1 MKKNTLFLALCAIFY
16 LMANQNTYA
25 IKAFSGPI
33 VVTQPDGSTLVT
45 RVHGDEFNHYQ
56 TTEDGY
62 LVKQNSKGYFTYA
75 VVNSDGTSSVSTLT
89 AKDAKK
95 RSAQE
100 NTFLKT
106 VSKPE
111 NIQLIRST
119 TRRSAISAA
128 NKAKGIQKAYPLNG
142 SPKALVILVNFSD
155 KSFVTA
161 TPKTAFTNL
170 LNESGY
176 SANDGTGS
184 AKDYFMASSLGKFAP
199 NFDVVGP
206 YTLPNNM
213 AYYGANDATYD
224 QDVKPEYMIADACT
238 AANNAGLD
246 FAQYDTDNDGILDNV
261 FVYYAGYNEAEGGA
275 ATTIWPHRWSLND
288 AGYSGNRTF
297 DGKTLNDYACTSELS
312 GAAGSDMCGIGTF
325 CHEFGHVLGM
335 PDYYHTDDSNN
346 NTLNEWSIMDYG
358 GYSNNGKTP
367 PLYSAYD
374 RFYLGWLTPQ
384 EVNTPT
390 DLTLLPIYQ
399 GITTPANT
407 NQQAYLISATAHN
420 LNGAAP
426 SPTEFFMV
434 EYRKKTGW
442 DLFLPGEGM
451 LIWHIDYLKSE
462 WDANTPNNYTGT
474 SQTASSHMRV
484 YLQPLSGSSTTPGS
498 AFTTGSY
505 TPTTWSGT
513 NINRAITSITKTAD
527 NITFKLMGGTQG
539 PTITTTGS
547 LTEFSTVAGTPAAA
561 QSFTVSGLSLT
572 SDVTLS
578 LADQTNFDIKLSTE
592 STWSKSLTITQT
604 AGVVNSASINVR
616 YNPTTAGSHST
627 TLTLS
632 STGATSKTL
641 NLTGIASV
649 PFDPNA
655 PNVFPGRI
663 ENSLKFP
670 AVKTGMSKTKTLNI
684 KTTDVLS
691 ALTVAVTG
699 SDAAMFT
706 VSTSSITNSAA
717 NAANG
722 TNIKV
727 VYAPTAK
734 GSHTATLTISG
745 GGLNPD
751 KVISLTGEGL

>member
-16 LMANQNTYA
+16 LMGSQNTYA

-62 LVKQNSKGYFTYA
+62 LLKQNAKGYFTYA
-75 VVNSDGTSSVSTLT
+75 NLNPDGSSSVGNLI
-89 AKDAKK
+89 AKDAKR
-95 RSAQE
+95 RSVQE
-100 NTFLKT
+100 ITFLRT

-111 NIQLIRST
+111 SIQLIRST
-119 TRRSAISAA
+119 SRKSASSVYS
-128 NKAKGIQKAYPLNG
+128 KVKGIQKAYPLNG

-161 TPKTAFTNL
+161 TPQVAYTNL
-170 LNESGY
+170 LNQAGY
-176 SANDGTGS
+176 SANAGTGS
-184 AKDYFMASSLGKFAP
+184 AKDYFMASSYGKFAP
-199 NFDVVGP
+199 TFDVVGP

-213 AYYGANDATYD
+213 AYYGTNDATYD
-224 QDVKPEYMIADACT
+224 QDVKPDYLIADACT

-246 FAQYDTDNDGILDNV
+246 FTQYDTDNDGILDNV

-275 ATTIWPHRWSLND
+275 ATTIWPHRWSLTD
-288 AGYSGNRTF
+288 AGYTGNKTF
-297 DGKTLNDYACTSELS
+297 DGKTVNDYACTSELS
-312 GAAGSDMCGIGTF
+312 GAAGSNMCGIGTF
-325 CHEFGHVLGM
+325 CHEFGHVLGL
-335 PDYYHTDDSNN
+335 PDYYHTENSNN

-358 GYSNNGKTP
+358 GYSNDGKTP
-367 PLYSAYD
+367 PLYSVYD

-384 EVNTPT
+384 EVNAPT
-390 DLTLLPIYQ
+390 DLTLLPLYQ
-399 GITTPANT
+399 GVTQPANT
-407 NQQAYLISATAHN
+407 NQQAYLLSATAHN

-426 SPTEFFMV
+426 SPAEFFMV

-442 DLFLPGEGM
+442 DSYLPGEGM

-498 AFTTGSY
+498 AFSTGSY

-539 PTITTTGS
+539 PTINTTGS

-604 AGVVNSASINVR
+604 AGIVNSSSINVR

-632 STGATSKTL
+632 STGATSKIM
-641 NLTGIASV
+641 NLTGVASV

-663 ENSLKFP
+663 ANSLQFP
-670 AVKTGMSKTKTLNI
+670 ATKIGATKTKTLNI

-691 ALTVAVTG
+691 ALSVVVTG

-706 VSTSSITNSAA
+706 VSTSSITNSAT

-727 VYAPTAK
+727 VYAPASK

-745 GGLNPD
+745 GGLSPD
-751 KVISLTGEGL
+751 KVITLTGEGL

>member
-1 MKKNTLFLALCAIFY
+1 MKKNKLLVALCAIFY
-16 LMANQNTYA
+16 LMGNQNTYA

-33 VVTQPDGSTLVT
+33 VITQPDGSKLTT
-45 RVHGDEFNHYQ
+45 RIYGDEFKHYQ

-62 LVKQNSKGYFTYA
+62 LIKQNAKGFYIYA
-75 VVNSDGTSSVSTLT
+75 SLNTDGTSTPT
-89 AKDAKK
+89 NIIAKDLSK
-95 RSAQE
+95 R
-100 NTFLKT
+100 NTQDLT
-106 VSKPE
+106 LLRSLAKPE
-111 NIQLIRST
+111 SIKSIKT
-119 TRRSAISAA
+119 TVRRSAMISASKA
-128 NKAKGIQKAYPLNG
+128 NKIQKAYPLNG

-161 TPKTAFTNL
+161 TPQVAFTNL

-184 AKDYFMASSLGKFAP
+184 AKDYFMASSYGKFAP

-213 AYYGANDATYD
+213 AYYGGNDAD
-224 QDVKPEYMIADACT
+224 GFDVKPDYLIADACT

-246 FAQYDTDNDGILDNV
+246 FTQYDTDNDGILDNV

-275 ATTIWPHRWSLND
+275 ANTIWPHRWSLND
-288 AGYSGNRTF
+288 AGYSLNRTF
-297 DGKTLNDYACTSELS
+297 DGKTVNDYACTSELS
-312 GAAGSDMCGIGTF
+312 GAAGSSMCGIGTF
-325 CHEFGHVLGM
+325 CHEFGHVLGL

-367 PLYSAYD
+367 PLYSVYD

-390 DLTLLPIYQ
+390 DLTLLPLYQ
-399 GITTPANT
+399 GVTQPANT
-407 NQQAYLISATAHN
+407 NQQAYILSATAHN

-426 SPTEFFMV
+426 SPAEFFMV

-442 DLFLPGEGM
+442 DAYLPGEGM
-451 LIWHIDYLKSE
+451 LIWHIDYLKSA

-484 YLQPLSGSSTTPGS
+484 YLQPLSGSSTTPGA
-498 AFTTGSY
+498 AFTSGSF

-513 NINRAITSITKTAD
+513 NINREITAITKTTD

-539 PTITTTGS
+539 PTISTTGS
-547 LTEFSTVAGTPAAA
+547 ITEFSTVVGTPAQS
-561 QSFTVSGLSLT
+561 QSFTVSALSLT
-572 SDVTLS
+572 GDITITLGDPS
-578 LADQTNFDIKLSTE
+578 NFDIKLSTE
-592 STWSKSLTITQT
+592 NTWSKSITLTPT
-604 AGVVNSASINVR
+604 AGVVNSTSINVR
-616 YNPTTAGSHST
+616 YNPTTAGTHST
-627 TLTLS
+627 TLTLTSAGAANKSFSLSGIS
-632 STGATSKTL
+632 SA
-641 NLTGIASV
+641 

-655 PNVFPGRI
+655 ANVLPGRI
-663 ENSLKFP
+663 ENSLQFP
-670 AVKTGMSKTKTLNI
+670 AVKTGISKTKTLNI

-691 ALTVAVTG
+691 PLTVAITG
-699 SDAAMFT
+699 TDAAMFT
-706 VSTSSITNSAA
+706 VSTSTITNSAA

-727 VYAPTAK
+727 VYTPSTK
-734 GSHTATLTISG
+734 GNHTATLTISG
-745 GGLNPD
+745 GGLNPE
-751 KVISLTGEGL
+751 KVITLTGEGL